1 MKLVTVEEMQS
12 VEREANES
20 GLTYEM
26 MMEHAGN
33 GLAYEVEQAYKH
45 LKSGG
50 VLGLVGPGN
59 NGGDTLVALA
69 NLVEK
74 GWSAT
79 AYILKVRPKDD
90 PLVNRLI
97 SIGGS
102 VIPIDQDPEFEKLE
116 GAVQSH
122 EVIMDG
128 VLGTGITLPLKGKI
142 AKSLTFIQ
150 NVLDQMPKKPKIV
163 AVDCPS
169 GVDCDTGKTA
179 PESLA
184 ADLTVTMAA
193 IKVGL
198 LKFPANDLI
207 GELRLVG
214 IGLDDQDSRSM
225 NWQSIKRE
233 VVDADWVRRRLPN
246 RPREAHKGT
255 FGTALIVAGSVNYTG
270 AGLLAGKGA
279 YLAGVGLVT
288 MAVPAPLHT
297 ALAGHFPEGTWLI
310 LPHEMGVIDESAAEV
325 VLENL
330 GRATAMLLGPG
341 FGVEDKTEKFLA
353 NLIASTPQSR
363 RVRIGF
369 VAAEIEDEKEEKIS
383 LPPLVIDADGLK
395 LLKRIPDWSGKLPET
410 TILTPHPGEMAVL
423 TGLSVP
429 EIQSNR
435 IDITEHYARKW
446 GHVVMLK
453 GANTVIA
460 EPNGRTAV
468 IPVASPALARAGTG
482 DVLAGIIVGLRAQGL
497 EAFEAAVSG
506 GWIHAQSGLGA
517 AKSKGTTISVLAGDL
532 LEAMIDVVAGLD
544 SSPL

>member
-12 VEREANES
+12 VEREANKS

-33 GLAYEVEQAYKH
+33 GLADEVERVYKP
-45 LKSGG
+45 LKGGG
-50 VLGLVGPGN
+50 VLGLVGSGN

-79 AYILKVRPKDD
+79 AYIVKARPKDD
-90 PLVNRLI
+90 PLVNRLT
-97 SIGGS
+97 SSGGS
-102 VIPIDQDPEFEKLE
+102 VIPINTDPEFEKLKR
-116 GAVQSH
+116 AVQSH

-142 AKSLTFIQ
+142 AESLAFIQ
-150 NVLDQMPKKPKIV
+150 SVLDQMPKKPKIV

-169 GVDCDTGKTA
+169 GADCNTGEVA

-193 IKVGL
+193 VKAGL

-207 GELRLVG
+207 GELRLVS
-214 IGLDDQDSRSM
+214 IGLDDQGRRSKI
-225 NWQSIKRE
+225 WQSIKRE
-233 VVDADWVRRRLPN
+233 VADANWVRQRLPN
-246 RPREAHKGT
+246 RPRDAHKGT

-270 AGLLAGKGA
+270 AALLAGKAA

-297 ALAGHFPEGTWLI
+297 TLAGHFPEGTWLI

-341 FGVEDKTEKFLA
+341 LGVEDKTEKFLA

-369 VAAEIEDEKEEKIS
+369 VAAEREVEEEEKIS

-395 LLKRIPDWSGKLPET
+395 LMKQIPDWSGKLPKT
-410 TILTPHPGEMAVL
+410 TVLTPHPGEMAVL

-435 IDITEHYARKW
+435 IDITEHYAGKW

-453 GANTVIA
+453 GANTVVA

-497 EAFEAAVSG
+497 EAFESAVSG

-517 AKSKGTTISVLAGDL
+517 AKSKGTTMSVLAGDL
-532 LEAMIDVVAGLD
+532 LEAMIEVVAELD
-544 SSPL
+544 SSPI